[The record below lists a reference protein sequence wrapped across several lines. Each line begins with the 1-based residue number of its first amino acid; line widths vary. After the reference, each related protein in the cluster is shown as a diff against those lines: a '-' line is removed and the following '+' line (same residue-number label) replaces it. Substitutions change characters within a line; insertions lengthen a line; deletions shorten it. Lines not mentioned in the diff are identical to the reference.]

1 MHIKALMARATFDL
15 SLGTSIQLRLKT
27 YCALKAYI
35 LLSVTTIAK
44 NLGMS
49 RQLAQFHF
57 KKHVLGKNL
66 IEGYEVFVMRYGE
79 TPYVMVL
86 FITLSTTTKHWLDSQ
101 GPCLTSSSF

>member
-1 MHIKALMARATFDL
+1 MRSEALMARATFDL

-27 YCALKAYI
+27 HCALKAYI

-44 NLGMS
+44 NLGIS

-66 IEGYEVFVMRYGE
+66 IEGYEFFVMRYGE
-79 TPYVMVL
+79 TSYMMVL
-86 FITLSTTTKHWLDSQ
+86 FRNLFPQLRRISQ
-101 GPCLTSSSF
+101 VREIPA